1 MGTYSKIP
9 EVESFKV
16 SAELEALREKYRV
29 RDTDFQDSVM
39 GLIASAMAK
48 RAEES
53 EKTAMSKTYFWRRG
67 EIAFQPKCYKMDG
80 MFEGKKTP
88 VFEVEPGSAYRVVS
102 SPIEGREYELFII
115 TEHPLFIPIG
125 ECEPVEPSLQAAYDA
140 KNGV

>member
-1 MGTYSKIP
+1 MGTHPKIP
-9 EVESFKV
+9 EVKSFKV

-29 RDTDFQDSVM
+29 KDTDFQDSIM
-39 GLIASAMAK
+39 GLIDSVVAK

-67 EIAFQPKCYKMDG
+67 EIAFQPKCYKMAG
-80 MFEGKKTP
+80 MFEGKETP
-88 VFEVEPGSAYRVVS
+88 VFEVEPGSAYRVVP
-102 SPIEGREYELFII
+102 SPIEGREYELFIV
-115 TEHPLFIPIG
+115 TVHPLLIPIG

>member
-1 MGTYSKIP
+1 MGTHPKIP
-9 EVESFKV
+9 EVKSFKV

-29 RDTDFQDSVM
+29 KDTDFQDSVM

-48 RAEES
+48 RTEES

-80 MFEGKKTP
+80 MFEGKETP

-102 SPIEGREYELFII
+102 SPIEGREYELSII

>member
-16 SAELEALREKYRV
+16 SVELEALREKYRV
-29 RDTDFQDSVM
+29 KDTDFQDSVV

-53 EKTAMSKTYFWRRG
+53 AMSKTYFWRRG

-80 MFEGKKTP
+80 MFEGKETP

-102 SPIEGREYELFII
+102 SPTEGREYELFII

>member
-9 EVESFKV
+9 EVKPLKV

-29 RDTDFQDSVM
+29 KDTDFQDSVV

-53 EKTAMSKTYFWRRG
+53 AMSKTYFWRRG
-67 EIAFQPKCYKMDG
+67 EIVFQPKCYKMDG
-80 MFEGKKTP
+80 MFEGKETP
-88 VFEVEPGSAYRVVS
+88 VFEVEPGSAYRVVP

>member
-9 EVESFKV
+9 EVESFEV
-16 SAELEALREKYRV
+16 SAKLEALREKYRIK
-29 RDTDFQDSVM
+29 DADLQDFVM
-39 GLIASAMAK
+39 GLIVSAMAK

-67 EIAFQPKCYKMDG
+67 EIAFQPKCYIMDG

-88 VFEVEPGSAYRVVS
+88 VFEVEPGSAYRVVAI
-102 SPIEGREYELFII
+102 PIEGREYELLII

-125 ECEPVEPSLQAAYDA
+125 ECEPVEPSLQATYDA

>member
-9 EVESFKV
+9 EVKPLKV

-29 RDTDFQDSVM
+29 KDTDFQDSVV

-53 EKTAMSKTYFWRRG
+53 AMSKTYFWRRG

-80 MFEGKKTP
+80 IFEGKETP
-88 VFEVEPGSAYRVVS
+88 VFEVEPGSAYRVVP
-102 SPIEGREYELFII
+102 SPREGREYELFII

-125 ECEPVEPSLQAAYDA
+125 ECEPVEPSLQTAYDA

>member
-1 MGTYSKIP
+1 
-9 EVESFKV
+9 
-16 SAELEALREKYRV
+16 
-29 RDTDFQDSVM
+29 
-39 GLIASAMAK
+39 
-48 RAEES
+48 
-53 EKTAMSKTYFWRRG
+53 MSKTYFWRRG
-67 EIAFQPKCYKMDG
+67 EIAFQPKCYIMDG

-88 VFEVEPGSAYRVVS
+88 VFEVEPGSSAYRVVS

>member
-9 EVESFKV
+9 EVKPFKV
-16 SAELEALREKYRV
+16 SAELEALREEYRV

-53 EKTAMSKTYFWRRG
+53 EKTDMSKTYFWRRG
-67 EIAFQPKCYKMDG
+67 EIVFQPKCYKMDG

-88 VFEVEPGSAYRVVS
+88 VFEVEPGSAYRVVPG
-102 SPIEGREYELFII
+102 PIEGREYELFIV
-115 TEHPLFIPIG
+115 TVHPLFIPIG

>member
-9 EVESFKV
+9 EVKPLKV

-29 RDTDFQDSVM
+29 RDTDFQDSVV
-39 GLIASAMAK
+39 GLIASEMAK

-53 EKTAMSKTYFWRRG
+53 AMSKTYFWRRG

-88 VFEVEPGSAYRVVS
+88 VFEVEPGSAYRVVP
-102 SPIEGREYELFII
+102 SPIEGIEYELFII

-125 ECEPVEPSLQAAYDA
+125 ECEPVEPSLQAAYDT

>member
-9 EVESFKV
+9 EVKPLKI
-16 SAELEALREKYRV
+16 SAELEALREKFRV

-39 GLIASAMAK
+39 GFLSSAMAT

-53 EKTAMSKTYFWRRG
+53 EKTDMSKTYFWRRG

-88 VFEVEPGSAYRVVS
+88 VFEVEPGSAYRVVP
-102 SPIEGREYELFII
+102 SPIEGQEYELFII

-125 ECEPVEPSLQAAYDA
+125 ECEPVEPSLHAAYDA
-140 KNGV
+140 QNGV

>member
-9 EVESFKV
+9 EVKPFKI

-39 GLIASAMAK
+39 GFIASEMTKWAA
-48 RAEES
+48 ES

-80 MFEGKKTP
+80 TFEGKKTP
-88 VFEVEPGSAYRVVS
+88 VFEVEPGSAYRVVP

-115 TEHPLFIPIG
+115 TVHPLFIPIG

>member
-9 EVESFKV
+9 EVKPLKV

-29 RDTDFQDSVM
+29 KDTDFQDSVV

-53 EKTAMSKTYFWRRG
+53 AMSKTYFWRRG
-67 EIAFQPKCYKMDG
+67 EIVFQPKCYKMDG

-88 VFEVEPGSAYRVVS
+88 VFEVEPGSAYRVVP

-125 ECEPVEPSLQAAYDA
+125 ECESVEPSLQAAYDA